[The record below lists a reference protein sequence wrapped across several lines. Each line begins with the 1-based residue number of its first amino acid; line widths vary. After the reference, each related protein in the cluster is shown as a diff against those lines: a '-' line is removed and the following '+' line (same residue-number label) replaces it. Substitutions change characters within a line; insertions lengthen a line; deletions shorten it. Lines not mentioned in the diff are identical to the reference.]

1 MTKQVL
7 SRRKPAASI
16 LAGATLLAGLTS
28 SCLAQGD
35 PRESLTATVAGS
47 THPVKTIRQGKL
59 LFLNANDLAKAIG
72 QEAKVVSGG
81 KLLTFCR
88 TGENEL
94 CIPIPLRNVK
104 TLEKDTQLFVEAS
117 VLARALRL
125 EIDDQTKRVLIRRS
139 TASRNDEDDVPGFN
153 AAWGERR
160 GFRRGDT
167 LPDIPLMDMQGREV
181 RFSQFLGKR
190 YIIYCWASW

>member
-1 MTKQVL
+1 MLQKL
-7 SRRKPAASI
+7 HSSGRFLLGMAAVM
-16 LAGATLLAGLTS
+16 LLPI
-28 SCLAQGD
+28 SCGLAQDDSPG
-35 PRESLTATVAGS
+35 PLTADVAGS
-47 THPVKTIRQGKL
+47 THAVRALRQGKQL
-59 LFLNANDLAKAIG
+59 LLNAADLAKATG
-72 QEAKVVSGG
+72 QEAKVVSKG

-104 TLEKDTQLFVEAS
+104 TIEKDSQLYVDAS
-117 VLARALRL
+117 ALARALQLR
-125 EIDDQTKRVLIRRS
+125 IDDQKNRVIIRRS
-139 TASRNDEDDVPGFN
+139 TARRSDKDEVPGFN

-160 GFRRGDT
+160 GFRPGET